1 MMPIFKISL
10 TLFISISTIFC
21 QKEQPYPPLDLVS
34 IPTSGTLPKG
44 SFTLETLLTNG
55 GGVLPKLSIGITNN
69 FFIGLS
75 FGIQDFISEREPT
88 FNKPTPEIQIRYRL
102 YDETQQLPAIVVGL
116 DTQGRGRFL
125 SELYVGDLY
134 FYNFDRYEQKAIGVY
149 VTASKNWNLGGNL
162 GIHIGL
168 NKNSWESDPYSYT
181 SEPNTVFRDE
191 DLNFFFGVDKE
202 INRSFSFLLE
212 YDSAMNDNFKVSDGF
227 NLFGKGKG
235 YLNAGL
241 RWTIAENLMLEIDLK
256 DISKNY
262 ISKQDMNG
270 EKEYSNRELK
280 IIYFEKF

>member
-102 YDETQQLPAIVVGL
+102 YDETQQLPAAFCELPFYCRTVAGKRLWV
-116 DTQGRGRFL
+116 L
-125 SELYVGDLY
+125 SSHPL
-134 FYNFDRYEQKAIGVY
+134 
-149 VTASKNWNLGGNL
+149 LGARVQMEA
-162 GIHIGL
+162 L
-168 NKNSWESDPYSYT
+168 N
-181 SEPNTVFRDE
+181 
-191 DLNFFFGVDKE
+191 
-202 INRSFSFLLE
+202 
-212 YDSAMNDNFKVSDGF
+212 
-227 NLFGKGKG
+227 
-235 YLNAGL
+235 
-241 RWTIAENLMLEIDLK
+241 
-256 DISKNY
+256 
-262 ISKQDMNG
+262 
-270 EKEYSNRELK
+270 
-280 IIYFEKF
+280 

>member
-1 MMPIFKISL
+1 MSFVKKIL
-10 TLFISISTIFC
+10 FLFLFILSFIFS

-44 SFTLETLLTNG
+44 SYTLETLLTNG
-55 GGVLPKLSIGITNN
+55 GGVLPKLSIGITENL
-69 FFIGLS
+69 FIGLS
-75 FGIQDFISEREPT
+75 FGIQNFISERQPT
-88 FNKPTPEIQIRYRL
+88 LNKPTPEIQIRYRL
-102 YDETQQLPAIVVGL
+102 YDETQTFPAIVIGL

-125 SELYVGDLY
+125 SELYIGDIHY
-134 FYNFDRYEQKAIGVY
+134 YNFDRYEQKAVGAYLVG
-149 VTASKNWNLGGNL
+149 SKNWNLGGNL
-162 GIHIGL
+162 GIHIGI
-168 NKNSWESDPYSYT
+168 NKNSWETDPYS
-181 SEPNTVFRDE
+181 EADQVNTVFKDS

-212 YDSAMNDNFKVSDGF
+212 YDAAMNDNFKVDNGF

-241 RWTIAENLMLEIDLK
+241 RWTIAENLMLEIDFK

-262 ISKQDMNG
+262 ISKENMDG